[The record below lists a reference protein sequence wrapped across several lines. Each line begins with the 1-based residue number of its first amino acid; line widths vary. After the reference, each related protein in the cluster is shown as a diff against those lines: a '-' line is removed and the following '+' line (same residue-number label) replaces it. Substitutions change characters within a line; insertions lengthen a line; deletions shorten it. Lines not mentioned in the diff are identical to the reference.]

1 MADFETSPHIR
12 DEFSPMETLA
22 MRALRRFGEGAPSTM
37 DAETMLM
44 FIDFA
49 NAIIDDIYEH
59 PYWDKTPL
67 QYYQHQSETRPIPD
81 SLMLAGLLSKYSVD
95 QASQRAQRYEA
106 EYFKRMN
113 QVLLRRKY
121 GPNASFELQAV
132 DYPQADGGV
141 R

>member
-1 MADFETSPHIR
+1 MAEFETSPHIR
-12 DEFSPMETLA
+12 DEFSPMENLA

-37 DAETMLM
+37 DAETMIM

-49 NAIIDDIYEH
+49 NAVIDDILEH

-67 QYYQHQSETRPIPD
+67 PYYQHQSEFRAIPD
-81 SLMLAGLLSKYSVD
+81 TLMLAGLLSKYSVD
-95 QASQRAQRYEA
+95 QASQRAQRYEL
-106 EYFKRMN
+106 EYHKRMN

-141 R
+141 S